1 MTWRKSLWTPCLLC
15 IAALNLQAQE
25 GKSSP
30 ENFLEKTLP
39 AYEKAAADCMQELSK
54 HRDSK
59 VTKVVAGVYG
69 ARFRANL
76 FLQARANLQRD
87 PKYLRYLTPA
97 NLKHWQD
104 GMEFFRD
111 CALGAKDPYEGMVS
125 GLRVVPSRIDGNLLF
140 YVVILPKNYDPN
152 KRYPLDVALHSGAS
166 IVWRADRAS
175 WFGKPSTDP
184 RKARDEPAIL
194 IDPCGRGNNCYV
206 GLGETAVIEAIDDA
220 CRHYA
225 VDRDR
230 ICIGGAS
237 MGGTGAYRLGAFY
250 PDRFAALHSLT
261 GWPSYGVPLTGAY
274 YANRVLDNLCN
285 TGVCLW
291 YEPGDLMSQGKKVA
305 ANHEWI
311 DGLAERTMKYPGQ
324 FPHIVF
330 KDPKGGH
337 GIIDRGLQADGWKWI
352 RQQKRDPYPR
362 RILFQ
367 THWLRYDGAY
377 WAHIDTLQDG
387 ALPARIE
394 AELKDGGM
402 RVQIDNA
409 DRFHLDL
416 AKPLVGDAKEVE
428 VTINGT
434 APVRTPTGKI
444 TYFAM
449 HEGKW
454 AIASE
459 RYPPGLVKKHGMSG
473 PVMDVFMGEPVL
485 MVYDTLNA
493 PDQAASQKMIDDA
506 VTRLFG
512 PADGSGVLHS
522 GFERKADKDVSAN
535 DIKEKNLV
543 LFGTPQTNLIVKS
556 IADKLPVKFLKDGIE
571 VAGKS
576 YEGKDVGLVMVYPSP
591 LNPERYVLLLPENY
605 GLYTSH
611 PDALGMN
618 VLGFPDY
625 VVGKPQTAWGGNT
638 IKILT
643 QGTFD
648 STWRLRK

>member
-1 MTWRKSLWTPCLLC
+1 MSWQECQLAAGLVCF
-15 IAALNLQAQE
+15 AALNLHAQD
-25 GKSSP
+25 GKSP
-30 ENFLEKTLP
+30 IETLP
-39 AYEKAAADCMQELSK
+39 FYEKAATDYIKETDK

-59 VTKVVAGVYG
+59 DPNVIAAVNG
-69 ARFRANL
+69 ARFRVNL

-97 NLKHWQD
+97 NLKLWQE
-104 GMEFFRD
+104 GMDHFAN
-111 CALGAKDPYEGMVS
+111 CASQSRDPYEGMIS

-140 YVVILPKNYDPN
+140 YVAVLPKNYDT
-152 KRYPLDVALHSGAS
+152 KQRYPLDVALHSGAS
-166 IVWRADRAS
+166 IIWRADRAS

-184 RKARDEPAIL
+184 RKARDEQAIL

-230 ICIGGAS
+230 INIGGAS
-237 MGGTGAYRLGAFY
+237 MGGTGAYRIGAFH
-250 PDRFAALHSLT
+250 PDRFAAIHSLT

-274 YANRVLDNLCN
+274 YPNRVLDNLAN

-291 YEPGDLMSQGKKVA
+291 YEPGDLTSQGKKVA
-305 ANHEWI
+305 TNHEWI
-311 DGLAERTMKYPGQ
+311 DGLAERAQKYQGQ

-330 KDPKGGH
+330 KDPKGSH

-362 RILFQ
+362 HVIFQ

-377 WAHIDTLQDG
+377 WAHIDTMQDG
-387 ALPARIE
+387 AASARIE
-394 AELKDGGM
+394 AEIKDASI

-416 AKPLVGDAKEVE
+416 AKPLVGDAKEVG
-428 VTINGT
+428 VSINGT
-434 APVRTPTGKI
+434 DSIRTPTGKV
-444 TYFAM
+444 TYFAKND
-449 HEGKW
+449 GKW
-454 AIASE
+454 AISLE
-459 RYPPGLVKKHGMSG
+459 RYPPGLVKKHGLSG

-485 MVYDTLNA
+485 MVYGTLNA
-493 PDQAASQKMIDDA
+493 PEKDKTQKMIDDA
-506 VTRLFG
+506 LTRLFG
-512 PADGSGVLHS
+512 HADGGGVLHS
-522 GFERKADKDVSAN
+522 GFERKADKDVSAD
-535 DIKEKNLV
+535 DIKDKNLV
-543 LFGTPQTNLIVKS
+543 LFGTPQSNQIVKS
-556 IADKLPVKFLKDGIE
+556 TAEKLPVKFLKEGVE

-576 YEGKDVGLVMVYPSP
+576 YEGKDVGLIMVYPNP
-591 LNPERYVLLLPENY
+591 LHPERYILLLPENY

-611 PDALGMN
+611 PGSLGMN
-618 VLGFPDY
+618 VLTFPDY
-625 VVGKPQTAWGGNT
+625 VVGQPQAAWGGNT
-638 IKILT
+638 IKILA
-643 QGTFD
+643 QGSFD